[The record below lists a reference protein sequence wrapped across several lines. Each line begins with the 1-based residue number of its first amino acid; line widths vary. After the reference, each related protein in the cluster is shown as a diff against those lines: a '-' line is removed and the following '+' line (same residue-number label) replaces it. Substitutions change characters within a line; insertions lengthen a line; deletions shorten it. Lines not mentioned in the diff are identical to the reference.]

1 MAARITA
8 ARPTHAMRTVSVPSR
23 RCATGAWI
31 PAAAVQATVQARV
44 RVTAP
49 EIVPEIAQATV
60 PATVRVTGQAIAPE
74 IAAEREV
81 RVPAHAT

>member
-8 ARPTHAMRTVSVPSR
+8 ANPTRAMRTVSVPSR

-31 PAAAVQATVQARV
+31 PAAAVQATVPVRA

-49 EIVPEIAQATV
+49 EIVLEIAQATV
-60 PATVRVTGQAIAPE
+60 PATVQVTGQAIAPE
-74 IAAEREV
+74 IAAAQEV
-81 RVPAHAT
+81 RAPARAT